1 MHPRADLINLLGKPP
16 ADYFTLVLLLG
27 IADDC
32 RVQPQT
38 IDDPTDSPRPLHDP
52 DNNNKGLV
60 ARDDDKVSNRP
71 SDSNNDYIPPK
82 DLADND
88 NKEPNN
94 DEDDVDYNP

>member
-1 MHPRADLINLLGKPP
+1 MYLRADLINLLGKPP
-16 ADYFTLVLLLG
+16 ADHFTLVLSLG
-27 IADDC
+27 TADDC

-38 IDDPTDSPRPLHDP
+38 IDNPTDSPRPLHDP

-60 ARDDDKVSNRP
+60 AGEDDKVSNRP

-82 DLADND
+82 DPADND